1 MPKSSL
7 SLVALILFSAMV
19 ATANAAE
26 VKAVTIGLIG
36 DSTVAT
42 TYGWGPGFSKKVTS
56 DTKVLNFAKN
66 GATLDSLSNK
76 LDELLKQK
84 PDYVLV
90 QFGHND
96 QKRYGTKE
104 YGEKLKSYVDR
115 IKAAG
120 GKPVIVSSVTRRNFG
135 PDGKIQPRP
144 AGDVLKEP
152 LYDYAKKAGEVA
164 KQEGVPFLDLYTI
177 SVAHHNKIG
186 PAETATYDFNETD
199 KTHFSPKG
207 TDATAELVV
216 TELKVV
222 VPELAGHLQ

>member
-1 MPKSSL
+1 MRDFRFAVVSL
-7 SLVALILFSAMV
+7 SLLFACAALAG
-19 ATANAAE
+19 AE
-26 VKAVTIGLIG
+26 EKKVTIGLIG

-42 TYGWGPGFSKKVTS
+42 TYGWGPGFSKQVTS
-56 DTKVLNFAKN
+56 DTEVLNFAKN
-66 GATLDSLSNK
+66 GATLDSLSHK

-135 PDGKIQPRP
+135 PDGKIAPRP
-144 AGDVLKEP
+144 VGDVLKAP
-152 LYDYAKKAGEVA
+152 LYEYAQTAGEVA
-164 KQEGVPFLDLYTI
+164 KQESVPFLDLYTI
-177 SVAHHNKIG
+177 SVAHHNKLG
-186 PAETATYDFNETD
+186 PAETAKYDFNETD
-199 KTHFSPKG
+199 KTHFSPAG

-216 TELKVV
+216 AELKVV
-222 VPELAGHLQ
+222 VPELAGHLK